1 MLLRQRELLW
11 SLRGMNV
18 IDRGARLPLYQQ
30 LYEILHKKVL
40 LKQWQPGD
48 RLPTESELEEEYR
61 ISRITVRTV
70 LDMLVKEG
78 LIYRQAGRG
87 TFVAHA
93 TLEQGLSQIISF
105 TEDMQRR
112 GFTVSTR
119 VLFAGRVPA
128 TAHIA
133 ERLRIHPREELAHLQ
148 RLRLA
153 DGEPMCLEHSYFV
166 HKHCRGILDHDFSRL
181 SLREIKIH
189 KYGIRWT
196 HAKQTIQAIN
206 ASQKMAD
213 LLGVRRGGALLFF
226 ERVSFS
232 QDNIPMEFLQ
242 AYYRADRY
250 ILYNELQGGT
260 G

>member
-1 MLLRQRELLW
+1 
-11 SLRGMNV
+11 MNA

-30 LYEILHKKVL
+30 LYEILHRKML
-40 LKQWQPGD
+40 LKQWKPGD
-48 RLPTESELEEEYR
+48 RLPTESELVEDYSV
-61 ISRITVRTV
+61 SRITVRTV

-112 GFTVSTR
+112 GFAVSTR
-119 VLFAGRVPA
+119 VLFSGLVPA
-128 TAHIA
+128 TPHIA
-133 ERLRIHPREELAHLQ
+133 ERLRIEPGEELAHLQ

-153 DGEPMCLEHSYFV
+153 DGEPMCIEHSYFV
-166 HKHCRGILDHDFSRL
+166 HRHCPGILEHDFATR
-181 SLREIKIH
+181 SLREVKIR

-206 ASQKMAD
+206 AAQQVAE
-213 LLGVRRGGALLFF
+213 LLGIRRGGALLFF

-250 ILYNELQGGT
+250 ILYSELLGGT

>member
-1 MLLRQRELLW
+1 
-11 SLRGMNV
+11 MNV
-18 IDRGARLPLYQQ
+18 IDRAARLPLYQQ
-30 LYEILHKKVL
+30 LYEILHQKIL
-40 LKQWQPGD
+40 LQQWKPGD
-48 RLPTESELEEEYR
+48 RLPTESELEQQHNV
-61 ISRITVRTV
+61 SRITVRTV
-70 LDMLVKEG
+70 LDMLVQEG

-119 VLFAGRVPA
+119 VLFSGLVPA
-128 TAHIA
+128 PHRIA
-133 ERLRIHPREELAHLQ
+133 EQLRLEPGEELAHLQ

-153 DGEPMCLEHSYFV
+153 DGEPMCIERSYFV
-166 HKHCRGILDHDFSRL
+166 HRYCPGILDHDFSAR
-181 SLREIKIH
+181 SLREVKIH

-206 ASQKMAD
+206 AAQKMAD
-213 LLGVRRGGALLFF
+213 LLGIRRGEALLFF

>member
-1 MLLRQRELLW
+1 
-11 SLRGMNV
+11 MNG
-18 IDRGARLPLYQQ
+18 IARGARLPLYQQ
-30 LYEILHKKVL
+30 LYEILHKRIL
-40 LKQWQPGD
+40 LKEWKPGD
-48 RLPTESELEEEYR
+48 RLPTESELEKEYG

-105 TEDMQRR
+105 TEDMQCR
-112 GFTVSTR
+112 GFTVSAR
-119 VLFAGRVPA
+119 VLFSGLVPA
-128 TAHIA
+128 TAYIA
-133 ERLRIHPREELAHLQ
+133 ERLRIEPGEELAHLQ

-153 DGEPMCLEHSYFV
+153 DGEPMCIEHSYFV
-166 HKHCRGILDHDFSRL
+166 HKYCPGILDHDFSAR
-181 SLREIKIH
+181 SLREVKIRQ
-189 KYGIRWT
+189 YGIRWT
-196 HAKQTIQAIN
+196 HARQTIQAIN
-206 ASQKMAD
+206 ASQKIAD
-213 LLGVRRGGALLFF
+213 LLGIRRGEALLFF

-232 QDNIPMEFLQ
+232 QDGIPMEFLQ

-250 ILYNELQGGT
+250 ILYSELQGGT

>member
-1 MLLRQRELLW
+1 
-11 SLRGMNV
+11 MNV

-30 LYEILHKKVL
+30 LYEILHQKIL
-40 LKQWQPGD
+40 LQQWKPGD
-48 RLPTESELEEEYR
+48 RLPTESELEQQHNV
-61 ISRITVRTV
+61 SRITVRTV

-119 VLFAGRVPA
+119 VLFSGLVPA
-128 TAHIA
+128 TAYIA
-133 ERLRIHPREELAHLQ
+133 ERLRIDPGEELAHLQ

-153 DGEPMCLEHSYFV
+153 DGEPMCIEHSYFI
-166 HKHCRGILDHDFSRL
+166 HRYCPGILDHDFSTR
-181 SLREIKIH
+181 SLREVKIG
-189 KYGIRWT
+189 KYGIRWA

-206 ASQKMAD
+206 ASREMAD

-226 ERVSFS
+226 ERISFS
-232 QDNIPMEFLQ
+232 QDNVPMEFLQ

>member
-1 MLLRQRELLW
+1 
-11 SLRGMNV
+11 MNV
-18 IDRGARLPLYQQ
+18 IDRAARLPLYQQ
-30 LYEILHKKVL
+30 LYEILHQKIL
-40 LKQWQPGD
+40 LQQWKPGD
-48 RLPTESELEEEYR
+48 RLPTESELEKQHNV
-61 ISRITVRTV
+61 SRITVRTV

-119 VLFAGRVPA
+119 VLFSGLVPA

-133 ERLRIHPREELAHLQ
+133 ARLRIDPGEELAHLQ

-153 DGEPMCLEHSYFV
+153 DGEPMCIEHSYFI
-166 HKHCRGILDHDFSRL
+166 HRYCPGILDHDFSTR
-181 SLREIKIH
+181 SLREVKIG
-189 KYGIRWT
+189 KYGIRWA

-206 ASQKMAD
+206 ASQEMAD
-213 LLGVRRGGALLFF
+213 LLDIRRGGALLFF
-226 ERVSFS
+226 ERISFS
-232 QDNIPMEFLQ
+232 QDNVPMEFLQ

-250 ILYNELQGGT
+250 ILYSELQGGT

>member
-1 MLLRQRELLW
+1 
-11 SLRGMNV
+11 MNV

-30 LYEILHKKVL
+30 LYEILHKEIL
-40 LKQWQPGD
+40 LKQWKSGD
-48 RLPTESELEEEYR
+48 RLPTENELVEQYGV
-61 ISRITVRTV
+61 SRITVRTV

-78 LIYRQAGRG
+78 LIHRQAGRG
-87 TFVAHA
+87 TFIAHA

-112 GFTVSTR
+112 GFTVGTR
-119 VLFAGRVPA
+119 VLSSGLAPA
-128 TAHIA
+128 TAYIA
-133 ERLRIHPREELAHLQ
+133 DRLRVDPGEELAHLE

-153 DGEPMCLEHSYFV
+153 DGEPMCIERSYFV
-166 HKHCRGILDHDFSRL
+166 HRYCRGILDHDFSKL
-181 SLREIKIH
+181 SLREVKIH

-196 HAKQTIQAIN
+196 YARQTIQAIN

-226 ERVSFS
+226 KRVSFS

>member
-1 MLLRQRELLW
+1 
-11 SLRGMNV
+11 MNE
-18 IDRGARLPLYQQ
+18 IDRAARLPLYQQ
-30 LYEILHKKVL
+30 LYEILHKKIL
-40 LKQWQPGD
+40 LQQWKPGD
-48 RLPTESELEEEYR
+48 RLPTESELVAQYNV
-61 ISRITVRTV
+61 SRITVRTV
-70 LDMLVKEG
+70 LEMLVQEG

-93 TLEQGLSQIISF
+93 TLEQSLAQIISF
-105 TEDMQRR
+105 TEDMQCR

-119 VLFAGRVPA
+119 VLFSGLVPA
-128 TAHIA
+128 TAPIA
-133 ERLRIHPREELAHLQ
+133 KRLGIEPGEELAHLQ

-153 DGEPMCLEHSYFV
+153 DGEPMCIEHSYFV
-166 HKHCRGILDHDFSRL
+166 HEYCRGILEHDFAVR
-181 SLREIKIH
+181 SLREVKIH

-196 HAKQTIQAIN
+196 HARQTIQAIN
-206 ASQKMAD
+206 ASRNLAQ

-250 ILYNELQGGT
+250 ILHNELQGGT

>member
-1 MLLRQRELLW
+1 
-11 SLRGMNV
+11 MNG
-18 IDRGARLPLYQQ
+18 IDRDGRLPLYRQV
-30 LYEILHKKVL
+30 YEILHKKIL
-40 LKQWQPGD
+40 LKDWKPGD
-48 RLPTESELEEEYR
+48 RLPTESELMRDYGV
-61 ISRITVRTV
+61 SRITMRTV
-70 LDMLVKEG
+70 LDMLVQEG

-112 GFTVSTR
+112 GFSVSTR
-119 VLFAGRVPA
+119 VLFSGLVPA
-128 TAHIA
+128 TAYIA
-133 ERLRIHPREELAHLQ
+133 ERLRLEAGEELAHLQ

-153 DGEPMCLEHSYFV
+153 DGEPMCIEHSYFV
-166 HKHCRGILDHDFSRL
+166 HRHCPGILEHDFSSR
-181 SLREIKIH
+181 SLREVKIH
-189 KYGIRWT
+189 QYGIRWT
-196 HAKQTIQAIN
+196 HAKQTIQAVN
-206 ASQKMAD
+206 ASEEVARLM
-213 LLGVRRGGALLFF
+213 GIPRGGALLFF

-232 QDNIPMEFLQ
+232 QDSVPIEFLQ

>member
-1 MLLRQRELLW
+1 
-11 SLRGMNV
+11 MNG
-18 IDRGARLPLYQQ
+18 IARGARLPLYQQ
-30 LYEILHKKVL
+30 LYEILHKKIL
-40 LKQWQPGD
+40 LKEWKPGD
-48 RLPTESELEEEYR
+48 RLPSESELEKEYG

-119 VLFAGRVPA
+119 VLFSGLVPA
-128 TAHIA
+128 TAYIA
-133 ERLRIHPREELAHLQ
+133 ERLRIEPGEELAHLQ

-153 DGEPMCLEHSYFV
+153 DGEPMCIEHSYFV
-166 HKHCRGILDHDFSRL
+166 HKYCPGILEHDFSVR
-181 SLREIKIH
+181 SLREVKIGT
-189 KYGIRWT
+189 YGIRWT
-196 HAKQTIQAIN
+196 YAKQTIQALN
-206 ASQKMAD
+206 ASQEMAR
-213 LLGVRRGGALLFF
+213 LLGVRRGAALLFF

-250 ILYNELQGGT
+250 ILYSELQGGT

>member
-1 MLLRQRELLW
+1 
-11 SLRGMNV
+11 MNG
-18 IDRGARLPLYQQ
+18 IDRDGRLPLYRQV
-30 LYEILHKKVL
+30 YEILHKKIL
-40 LKQWQPGD
+40 LKDWKPGD
-48 RLPTESELEEEYR
+48 RLPTESELMRDYGV
-61 ISRITVRTV
+61 SRITMRTV
-70 LDMLVKEG
+70 LDMLVQEG

-112 GFTVSTR
+112 GFSVSTR
-119 VLFAGRVPA
+119 VLFSGLVPA
-128 TAHIA
+128 TAYIA
-133 ERLRIHPREELAHLQ
+133 ERLRLEAGEELAHLQ

-153 DGEPMCLEHSYFV
+153 DGEPMCIEHSYFV
-166 HKHCRGILDHDFSRL
+166 HRHCPGILEHDFSSR
-181 SLREIKIH
+181 SLREVKIH
-189 KYGIRWT
+189 QYGIRWT
-196 HAKQTIQAIN
+196 HAKQTIQAVN
-206 ASQKMAD
+206 ASEEVARLM
-213 LLGVRRGGALLFF
+213 GIPRGGAVLFF

-232 QDNIPMEFLQ
+232 QDSVPIEFLQ

>member
-1 MLLRQRELLW
+1 
-11 SLRGMNV
+11 MNE
-18 IDRGARLPLYQQ
+18 INRGARLPLYQQ
-30 LYEILHKKVL
+30 LYEILHGKVL
-40 LKQWQPGD
+40 LRQWKPGD
-48 RLPTESELEEEYR
+48 RLPTEKDLTKEYGV
-61 ISRITVRTV
+61 SRITVRAV

-93 TLEQGLSQIISF
+93 TLEQGLAQIISF

-119 VLFAGRVPA
+119 VLFSGLVPA
-128 TAHIA
+128 TTHIA
-133 ERLRIHPREELAHLQ
+133 ERLHIDPGEELAHLQ

-153 DGEPMCLEHSYFV
+153 DGEPMCIEHSYFV
-166 HKHCRGILDHDFSRL
+166 HRYCPGILEHDFSVR
-181 SLREIKIH
+181 SLREVKIRL
-189 KYGIRWT
+189 YGIRWT

-206 ASQKMAD
+206 AADETAD

-232 QDNIPMEFLQ
+232 QDEVPIEFLQ

>member
-1 MLLRQRELLW
+1 
-11 SLRGMNV
+11 MNE
-18 IDRGARLPLYQQ
+18 IDRDGRLPLYRQV
-30 LYEILHKKVL
+30 YEILHKKIL
-40 LKQWQPGD
+40 LKEWKPGD
-48 RLPTESELEEEYR
+48 RLPTESELMRDYGV
-61 ISRITVRTV
+61 SRITVRTV
-70 LDMLVKEG
+70 LDMLVQEG

-119 VLFAGRVPA
+119 VLFSGVVPA

-133 ERLRIHPREELAHLQ
+133 ERLRIEPGEELAHLE

-153 DGEPMCLEHSYFV
+153 DGEPMCIEHSYFV
-166 HKHCRGILDHDFSRL
+166 HRHCPGILEHDFSTR
-181 SLREIKIH
+181 SLREVKIRQ
-189 KYGIRWT
+189 YGIRWT

-206 ASQKMAD
+206 APEEVAH
-213 LLGVRRGGALLFF
+213 LLGISRGGALLFF

-232 QDNIPMEFLQ
+232 QDSIPMEFLQ

-250 ILYNELQGGT
+250 VLYNELQGGT